1 MSKSTH
7 YLLTADFEALYR
19 FYTHPV
25 TGRFTATVC
34 VYNKPESVE
43 THDIEVGRK
52 LWRSMKA
59 GGGMVVSRDTYID
72 YVNNVS
78 V

>member
-1 MSKSTH
+1 MTISTH
-7 YLLTADFEALYR
+7 YLLSADSEVLHR

-25 TGRFTATVC
+25 TGRFTATAC
-34 VYNKPESVE
+34 VYNKPECVE

-59 GGGMVVSRDTYID
+59 GGGTIVSRDTYID
-72 YVNNVS
+72 YVNNVR